1 MLNYREGLDGFLL
14 IFLSQISCVWPMVG
28 LDFSPKK
35 VIYRVRENIMK
46 FILYTQKD
54 PPLTNSICSFFRCKN
69 SSPSL
74 TGISSIKG

>member
-1 MLNYREGLDGFLL
+1 MFPAIFFFMLNYREGLDGFLL
-14 IFLSQISCVWPMVG
+14 IFLSQISCVLPMVG

-54 PPLTNSICSFFRCKN
+54 PPLTNSICSLDVKI
-69 SSPSL
+69 L
-74 TGISSIKG
+74 LQA